1 MAKTDEAYSNT
12 QDETSCKNCNVIE
25 LLIILT
31 KAPSKTLHQAL
42 ILSLENEDKP
52 ILYFFLKK

>member
-31 KAPSKTLHQAL
+31 KAPSKTLHRAL

-52 ILYFFLKK
+52 ILYFF